1 VSCACNNQLTWRAA
15 SRFRFGERFNW
26 SCCAPAD
33 TRALTARLGCES
45 CRLPPPIT
53 RSRWCGPVNDFLD
66 RRCLA
71 CTAVPA
77 HRSESLA
84 SGLAAAWRCRSGA
97 LCDARVLQ
105 RPSTAIVPVEATAPR
120 GAGWARDRT
129 LPAAGRACCDQL
141 SQRTTPTPL
150 HRYRWAPLSRH
161 LVAQPRLTT
170 VKASRRLSRPPLA
183 AIPLRAASHP
193 HAHCEAVLVV
203 DSALAPQLPGVSS
216 PRPPPLRCLTST
228 PLPPPHCLAPLP
240 PPHCLTPQL
249 PGTLTPL
256 PPLRRVTVL
265 LPPQRCC
272 QCSCRARRRHCRRLD
287 VSHCSCRAHRRRCL
301 TPQLPP
307 PLQCCRCR
315 VPPSRPGLAA
325 QADRPS

>member
-1 VSCACNNQLTWRAA
+1 VSCACNNQLTWRTA
-15 SRFRFGERFNW
+15 SRFRFGERFKC

-33 TRALTARLGCES
+33 TRSLAARLDCES

-53 RSRWCGPVNDFLD
+53 RSRCRGPVNDFLD

-77 HRSESLA
+77 RRSESLMA
-84 SGLAAAWRCRSGA
+84 GLVAALRGRSGA

-105 RPSTAIVPVEATAPR
+105 RPSTAFVPVEATAPR

-141 SQRTTPTPL
+141 SRRTTPTPL
-150 HRYRWAPLSRH
+150 PRYRWAPLSRH

-193 HAHCEAVLVV
+193 HAHRGAVGVV
-203 DSALAPQLPGVSS
+203 DSAL
-216 PRPPPLRCLTST
+216 T
-228 PLPPPHCLAPLP
+228 P
-240 PPHCLTPQL
+240 
-249 PGTLTPL
+249 
-256 PPLRRVTVL
+256 
-265 LPPQRCC
+265 
-272 QCSCRARRRHCRRLD
+272 
-287 VSHCSCRAHRRRCL
+287 
-301 TPQLPP
+301 
-307 PLQCCRCR
+307 
-315 VPPSRPGLAA
+315 
-325 QADRPS
+325 